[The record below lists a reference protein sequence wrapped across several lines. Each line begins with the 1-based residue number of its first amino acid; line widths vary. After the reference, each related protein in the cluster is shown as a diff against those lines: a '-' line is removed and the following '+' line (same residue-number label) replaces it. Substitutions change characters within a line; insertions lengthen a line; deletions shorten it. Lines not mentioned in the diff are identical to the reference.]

1 VAWESAPR
9 VKSVL
14 KRNKRNKSILSW
26 EVPGRNHGPSPKD
39 VKLIDMNGIYVRYS
53 KEVAAQDNELF
64 RERCIEFVAKTAK
77 AGQPITVQKDLTDPQ
92 LETLG
97 EMLGWLV
104 DSEHVKD
111 ELQRMIL
118 EENPP
123 LVYVTGSSTKA
134 AGYYPTEGADDMARR
149 NRKRT
154 NTD

>member
-1 VAWESAPR
+1 M
-9 VKSVL
+9 
-14 KRNKRNKSILSW
+14 
-26 EVPGRNHGPSPKD
+26 PGRNHGPTPKD

-111 ELQRMIL
+111 ELHRMIL